1 MFHRTTISSRVSCI
15 FILIVCLQ
23 CVTVSVIIDLQML
36 NIAYTCID
44 KIDAKAYICAKFIL
58 MCFESHDR
66 LLITKDC

>member
-44 KIDAKAYICAKFIL
+44 KIDAKA
-58 MCFESHDR
+58 
-66 LLITKDC
+66 LL